1 MNRHS
6 GVLHDSGAHAKA
18 RIEHSGA
25 GAPWVNFC
33 LTSEAHLQAFQQG
46 FSSSKENIHFPRLS
60 LRYFTKV
67 RLRANEIE
75 PQIDVL
81 GLQKRSTLAL
91 RRLPNEAPP
100 SLNTSFRMFQK

>member
-46 FSSSKENIHFPRLS
+46 FSSSKETSIFLAC
-60 LRYFTKV
+60 LYVT
-67 RLRANEIE
+67 
-75 PQIDVL
+75 
-81 GLQKRSTLAL
+81 LQKLDFGQMKLSRKLTYSGCKSD
-91 RRLPNEAPP
+91 RH
-100 SLNTSFRMFQK
+100 